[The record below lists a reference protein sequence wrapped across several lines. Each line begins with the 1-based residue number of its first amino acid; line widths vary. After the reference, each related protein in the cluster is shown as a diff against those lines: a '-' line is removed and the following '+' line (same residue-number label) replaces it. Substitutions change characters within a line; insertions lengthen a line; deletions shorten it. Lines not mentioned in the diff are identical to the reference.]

1 MMMMLKVL
9 LGNLEFLLGKVVVT
23 NKIETLYDYMGLE
36 RAILSHREES

>member
-23 NKIETLYDYMGLE
+23 NKIETLYDGDGE
-36 RAILSHREES
+36 GNFVTP